1 MPEAAEY
8 SLRIKTPPD
17 DVNLVHELLETVWG
31 ASPEIPVEERNRFE
45 TALIELASNVIRHS
59 SSSAAVSCVLSIRSS
74 PGHLEAELRDTA
86 DPGDVELVGR
96 MMPDELAES
105 GRGIPLIQAL
115 VDELEYSH
123 DGSFNLWRITRT
135 FPFMT
140 LETTHRTGSTPI
152 SISGLIDEVARQR
165 ALDDLGIVGTP
176 PEERFDRVTRLAKQ
190 LFGVESAAISLI
202 DHDRQWFKS
211 RQGIADPEMPREVAF
226 CDITIQR
233 PETFSVSNALED
245 PRFADNPLVT
255 GNPNIRFYAGHP
267 LVASTGERVGALC
280 VFDPNPRVFS
290 EAETA
295 LLRDLALWVQN
306 ELTVAKELDRAVEV
320 QRSLL
325 PRSLVSLPGYE
336 VAGECVPARAV
347 GGDFYD
353 WYPVGEG
360 AVFTLADVMGKGI
373 GSAIIAATVRA
384 VLRSG
389 LRNQN
394 IAMTLDAATA
404 TLSTDLD
411 EAGTFVTLFHSRLDM
426 DTGELRYVDA
436 GHGISFIV
444 RAGGGMTRLATTN
457 FPLGSGLD
465 EEWEERIVTIDP
477 GDTLVLISDGV
488 LDLFDGALT
497 SLASVEQMVRDADTA
512 SAFVE
517 AIVRKTGDQ
526 AEDDVTIVAVRRN
539 AD

>member
-1 MPEAAEY
+1 M
-8 SLRIKTPPD
+8 
-17 DVNLVHELLETVWG
+17 TVEKSG
-31 ASPEIPVEERNRFE
+31 
-45 TALIELASNVIRHS
+45 
-59 SSSAAVSCVLSIRSS
+59 S
-74 PGHLEAELRDTA
+74 PGDA
-86 DPGDVELVGR
+86 PV
-96 MMPDELAES
+96 
-105 GRGIPLIQAL
+105 
-115 VDELEYSH
+115 
-123 DGSFNLWRITRT
+123 
-135 FPFMT
+135 
-140 LETTHRTGSTPI
+140 

-165 ALDDLGIVGTP
+165 AVDDLALLDTP

-211 RQGIADPEMPREVAF
+211 RQGIVDPEMRREDAF
-226 CDITIQR
+226 CNFTIQQ
-233 PETFSVSNALED
+233 PQTFSVPNALED
-245 PRFADNPLVT
+245 ARFAENPLVT

-267 LVASTGERVGALC
+267 LIASTGERVGALC

-290 EAETA
+290 EAEQA

-306 ELTVAKELDRAVEV
+306 ELTVEKELDRAAEV

-325 PRSLVSLPGYE
+325 PKSLVSLPGYE

-389 LRNQN
+389 LRSHDF
-394 IAMTLDAATA
+394 ALTLDAAA
-404 TLSTDLD
+404 ETLATDLD
-411 EAGTFVTLFHSRLDM
+411 GAGTFVTLFHSRLDVE
-426 DTGELRYVDA
+426 TGELRYIDA

-444 RAGGGMTRLATTN
+444 RASGGMTRLATTN
-457 FPLGSGLD
+457 HPLGCGDQEWD
-465 EEWEERIVTIDP
+465 ERVVTIEP

-497 SLASVEQMVRDADTA
+497 SLQGVEQMVRDADTA
-512 SAFVE
+512 SAFVD
-517 AIVRKTGDQ
+517 AIVRKTGAHAD
-526 AEDDVTIVAVRRN
+526 DDVTIVAVRRN
-539 AD
+539 AN

>member
-1 MPEAAEY
+1 
-8 SLRIKTPPD
+8 
-17 DVNLVHELLETVWG
+17 
-31 ASPEIPVEERNRFE
+31 
-45 TALIELASNVIRHS
+45 
-59 SSSAAVSCVLSIRSS
+59 
-74 PGHLEAELRDTA
+74 
-86 DPGDVELVGR
+86 
-96 MMPDELAES
+96 
-105 GRGIPLIQAL
+105 
-115 VDELEYSH
+115 
-123 DGSFNLWRITRT
+123 
-135 FPFMT
+135 MT
-140 LETTHRTGSTPI
+140 LAHAGSTGSTGSTGSAGNTGSTGSADLAPV

-165 ALDDLGIVGTP
+165 ALNDLGIVDTP

-190 LFGVESAAISLI
+190 LFGVESAAITLI

-211 RQGIADPEMPREVAF
+211 RQGIVDPETPRSQAF
-226 CDITIQR
+226 CDITIR
-233 PETFSVSNALED
+233 TSETMSVVNALDD
-245 PRFADNPLVT
+245 PRFAENPLVT
-255 GNPNIRFYAGHP
+255 GDPNIRFYAGHP
-267 LVASTGERVGALC
+267 LVAAGGERVGALC

-290 EAETA
+290 EAEKA

-306 ELTVAKELDRAVEV
+306 ELTVSKELDRATEV

-325 PRSLVSLPGYE
+325 PKSLLSLPGYE
-336 VAGECVPARAV
+336 VAGECLQARAV

-353 WYPVGEG
+353 WYPVAEG

-394 IAMTLDAATA
+394 IAMTLDAAAA
-404 TLSTDLD
+404 TLETDLD
-411 EAGTFVTLFHSRLDM
+411 QAGTFVTLFHSRLDM
-426 DTGELRYVDA
+426 DSGELRYVDA

-444 RAGGGMTRLATTN
+444 RAAGGMTRLATTN

-465 EEWEERIVTIDP
+465 EEWDERVVTIEP

-488 LDLFDGALT
+488 LDLFDGTLD
-497 SLASVEQMVRDADTA
+497 SLVGVEQMVRDTETA

-539 AD
+539 AN